1 MLNIIEVKTKDQKL
15 IRLTLTQ
22 WKHIVYRHPE
32 MSSKLID
39 IENMLLYPSYIKD
52 EEEIKKY
59 YKYIKDIHK
68 YIMVAIRILNG
79 DGFVMTSYLT
89 RKI

>member
-39 IENMLLYPSYIKD
+39 IENVLLYPSYIKD

-59 YKYIKDIHK
+59 YKYIKDIQ
-68 YIMVAIRILNG
+68 RLC
-79 DGFVMTSYLT
+79 TT
-89 RKI
+89 